1 MATLFLLW
9 IAPCPVPLRL
19 YGLLHSIIA
28 DVANWYKVTE
38 LPQSQEVLLVCFPL
52 STYPFYTGRN
62 RDWEGL
68 INFLKFT
75 GFLLLGMQ
83 AEGVWRSK
91 VKRETS
97 LTEKAGQEG
106 EERGVV
112 AAKGNGNLGKTEMLE
127 GDFRKLHSV
136 SATPRFWTNVCLI
149 HSTVKCQVW
158 RWQGVERES
167 WQLAR
172 CPAAAAFEFYALR
185 NRWSHFEEGH
195 HAPNETT
202 WDVPEWP
209 LWEMAPADTKFPV
222 SSWGYRI
229 GHSRLCWEQQN
240 GFPGIK
246 PGRNSVV
253 RG

>member
-1 MATLFLLW
+1 MQVILQLLFFIQSYWLGKAGVGQEPAWRACAFLTELW
-9 IAPCPVPLRL
+9 GPLPPCSDYWKRTQVSTSGGFPGHSAAKNLPAVQEMRVQ
-19 YGLLHSIIA
+19 LLHWE
-28 DVANWYKVTE
+28 D
-38 LPQSQEVLLVCFPL
+38 PL
-52 STYPFYTGRN
+52 
-62 RDWEGL
+62 
-68 INFLKFT
+68 
-75 GFLLLGMQ
+75 
-83 AEGVWRSK
+83 
-91 VKRETS
+91 
-97 LTEKAGQEG
+97 EK
-106 EERGVV
+106 ER
-112 AAKGNGNLGKTEMLE
+112 
-127 GDFRKLHSV
+127 
-136 SATPRFWTNVCLI
+136 
-149 HSTVKCQVW
+149 W